1 MEQKGYKKLSVFL
14 SLILR
19 HQPQAAGIN
28 LDKNGWADVED
39 LLRIQGDYKKMIL
52 TGNKLPDQIRVYVD
66 ELSEIC

>member
-39 LLRIQGDYKKMIL
+39 LLRGKRTL
-52 TGNKLPDQIRVYVD
+52 FF
-66 ELSEIC
+66 